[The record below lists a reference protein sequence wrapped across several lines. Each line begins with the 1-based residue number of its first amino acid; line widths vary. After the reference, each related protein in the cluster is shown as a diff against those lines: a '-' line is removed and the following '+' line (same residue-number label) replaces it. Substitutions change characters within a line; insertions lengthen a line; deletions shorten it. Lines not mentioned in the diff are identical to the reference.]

1 MHTLDLDE
9 LDDAPTPP
17 PVTPPSFGSS
27 TRAHAYARTGPESL
41 GEVAAWCFEQHTVRH
56 GSAPVPGGGHNAW
69 LAAVVKFCNEKGAD
83 EDDTLALALG
93 TAPAGH
99 DERKIT
105 ATVKGIYRRDAASH
119 GSKPFTPGNYSA
131 ASDYYGG
138 NKPDFA
144 ADSGQKEKGTPTLP
158 PFTDTPTI
166 PLRVYD
172 ALPEVLQRAA
182 APFTV
187 GRERDVLLTGAL
199 AVLSGCF
206 PGLGGIYDGT
216 RYGANLFAFIV
227 APPASGKG
235 ALRWAR
241 ALATAAHEARVLESK
256 RAREDYDLALADHA
270 VAKRLLPKGHAAP
283 PEPAEPPFKLLFI
296 PGNNSAAGILKTLHE
311 NDGHAIICE
320 TEADTL
326 SGALKQDWGNFSD
339 LLRKAFHHEPAS
351 ANRKTNREYLEV
363 GRPCLS
369 LALTGTPGQVVGLIP
384 NGENGLFSRILF
396 YCYDTPATWRDVG
409 PGGGRGELDS
419 YFAALGHH
427 VHQLMSHT
435 PASSADG
442 TGGAVVALRPEQW
455 DALNATGRR
464 WLQEGK
470 ALAEADGTAGVVF
483 RLGLSMFRVA
493 VLLTLLRTFE
503 NGQDPAG
510 QLTVDDADLST
521 ALALGDVY
529 LAHSLALLARMP
541 RPTTGLTAPRGKWAG
556 KAEKETRARELHTTG
571 LSVRAIADQ
580 VGVPKSTVN
589 RWLSE

>member
-1 MHTLDLDE
+1 MQPLNLDE
-9 LDDAPTPP
+9 LDDAPTSPP
-17 PVTPPSFGSS
+17 PQNEHS
-27 TRAHAYARTGPESL
+27 TRAHARTEPESPDD
-41 GEVAAWCFEQHTVRH
+41 VAAWCFEQHTRRH
-56 GSAPVPGGGHNAW
+56 GLAPLPGGGHNGW

-83 EDDTLALALG
+83 EADTLAHALS

-99 DERKIT
+99 DEAKIT

-119 GSKPFTPGNYSA
+119 GSKPYTPGYYSETSDNKA
-131 ASDYYGG
+131 AFS
-138 NKPDFA
+138 
-144 ADSGQKEKGTPTLP
+144 ADSGQKENRPPTPP
-158 PFTDTPTI
+158 PFTDTPII
-166 PLRVYD
+166 PQGVYD
-172 ALPEVLQRAA
+172 ALPDVLQRAA
-182 APFTV
+182 APFTI

-241 ALATAAHEARVLESK
+241 ALATAAHEARVLDSK

-270 VAKRLLPKGHAAP
+270 QAKRLLPKGHTAP

-435 PASSADG
+435 PGTLPDG
-442 TGGAVVALRPEQW
+442 TGGAIVELRPDQW

-470 ALAEADGTAGVVF
+470 ALAEADGAAGVVF

-503 NGQDPAG
+503 NGQSPAG
-510 QLTVDDADLST
+510 QLTVDDVDLNT

-529 LAHSLALLARMP
+529 LAHALALLARMP
-541 RPTTGLTAPRGKWAG
+541 RPTTGLTAPRGKWAD
-556 KAEKETRARELHTTG
+556 KASKEVRAQELHATG
-571 LSVRAIADQ
+571 LSVRVIADL
-580 VGVPKSTVN
+580 VGIHYSTVS
-589 RWLSE
+589 RWLNQG